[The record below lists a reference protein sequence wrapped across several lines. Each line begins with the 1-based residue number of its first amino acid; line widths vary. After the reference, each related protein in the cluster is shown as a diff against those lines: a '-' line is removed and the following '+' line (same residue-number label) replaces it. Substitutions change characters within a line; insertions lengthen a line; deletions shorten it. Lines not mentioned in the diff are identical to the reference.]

1 MINMPS
7 PAGNG
12 WKKQDGY
19 LVPNY
24 LKKDHSPKNIESL
37 MTYALQAAEQI
48 HVDVAKILSVAQKLV
63 YAQKILALIPNN
75 GQVVRRAMKNM
86 TAIATRNMKRKTMMT
101 SYNQGLAIVIINVEG
116 FKDLQIDL
124 HNSKLYSKAYSEPS
138 QASEIKLFEK
148 IVNS

>member
-7 PAGNG
+7 PVGNG

-24 LKKDHSPKNIESL
+24 LKKYHSPKNIETL

-75 GQVVRRAMKNM
+75 GQVV
-86 TAIATRNMKRKTMMT
+86 
-101 SYNQGLAIVIINVEG
+101 
-116 FKDLQIDL
+116 
-124 HNSKLYSKAYSEPS
+124 
-138 QASEIKLFEK
+138 
-148 IVNS
+148 